1 MSRTSVLLI
10 TPSDEFF
17 SKIESL
23 LLERWGVHYSIK
35 RIADLN
41 ADIPK
46 SDIALLDK
54 NALPD
59 KSIDFLAQSNFHL
72 SPRPVIFMVNK
83 EPENEVE
90 YKTVK
95 SLTSDFLVKTNLT
108 SSSLHNTIRYAL
120 ETNELKLQLEQQQ
133 RRYSSLFYNS
143 VEPAFFLDEEL
154 VITGVNDAFFETF
167 KISKIEA
174 LNKSFLN
181 FIESEV
187 QKREL
192 KDKIE
197 KLKSGGIDMQV
208 RFSSDLNK
216 LNFLGH
222 LKISPIRESSI
233 RDGLHHNEVTAYHG
247 TLTNISHEERL
258 RAVKEKSKK
267 IAMTYRLARTMAHEI
282 RNPLTN
288 VNLAVDQLKEETAG
302 NEDLTMYFDIIQRC
316 TQRIDGI
323 LSQLLSSSAKQVF
336 KRSTFDVVALLK
348 QVVSAIKDRSSLEGA
363 VIEAKYDV
371 KEALID
377 GDKEKLKI
385 AFTNLFT
392 NALES
397 MDKESKII
405 ACRVRLD
412 ANYVR
417 IDVAD
422 NGTGMDQSQLE
433 SLFDPFFTSKS
444 KGVGLGL
451 TSTQTIISEHKGEI
465 YVESEKGI
473 GSTFSVYL
481 PIDS

>member
-1 MSRTSVLLI
+1 MSNTSVLLI
-10 TPSDEFF
+10 APSDEFF
-17 SKIESL
+17 SKIEAL
-23 LLERWGVHYSIK
+23 LLERWGVHYSIE
-35 RIADLN
+35 RISDLSG
-41 ADIPK
+41 DVPH

-54 NALPD
+54 DALPQQ
-59 KSIDFLAQSNFHL
+59 SINFLAESNFHL

-83 EPENEVE
+83 EPESEAE
-90 YKTVK
+90 FRTIK
-95 SLTSDFLVKTNLT
+95 SLTSDFLIKANLT
-108 SSSLHNTIRYAL
+108 SSGLHNTIRYAL

-133 RRYSSLFYNS
+133 KRYSSLFYNS

-154 VITGVNDAFFETF
+154 FITGVNDAFFETF
-167 KISKIEA
+167 KISKREA
-174 LNKSFLN
+174 LNKNFLN

-192 KDKIE
+192 KDKIA
-197 KLKSGGIDMQV
+197 KLESGVVDMQV
-208 RFSSDLNK
+208 RFSSELSN

-222 LKISPIRESSI
+222 LKVSPIRESVI
-233 RDGLHHNEVTAYHG
+233 RNGVHDNEVTAYHG

-288 VNLAVDQLKEETAG
+288 VNLAVDQLKEESG
-302 NEDLTMYFDIIQRC
+302 GDEDFEMYFEIIQRC
-316 TQRIDGI
+316 TKRIDGI

-348 QVVSAIKDRSSLEGA
+348 QVVSAIKDRSSLEG
-363 VIEAKYDV
+363 VTIEAKYDV
-371 KEALID
+371 KEAQID

-385 AFTNLFT
+385 AFTNLLT

-397 MDKESKII
+397 MDKESKMIT
-405 ACRVRLD
+405 CRVRLD
-412 ANYVR
+412 ANYVW

-422 NGTGMDQSQLE
+422 NGAGMDQSQLE

-465 YVESEKGI
+465 HVESEKGV

>member
-1 MSRTSVLLI
+1 MDNLFALWVYFI
-10 TPSDEFF
+10 
-17 SKIESL
+17 
-23 LLERWGVHYSIK
+23 G
-35 RIADLN
+35 RIVA
-41 ADIPK
+41 I
-46 SDIALLDK
+46 
-54 NALPD
+54 
-59 KSIDFLAQSNFHL
+59 
-72 SPRPVIFMVNK
+72 
-83 EPENEVE
+83 
-90 YKTVK
+90 
-95 SLTSDFLVKTNLT
+95 LV
-108 SSSLHNTIRYAL
+108 
-120 ETNELKLQLEQQQ
+120 
-133 RRYSSLFYNS
+133 
-143 VEPAFFLDEEL
+143 P
-154 VITGVNDAFFETF
+154 
-167 KISKIEA
+167 
-174 LNKSFLN
+174 
-181 FIESEV
+181 
-187 QKREL
+187 
-192 KDKIE
+192 
-197 KLKSGGIDMQV
+197 
-208 RFSSDLNK
+208 
-216 LNFLGH
+216 
-222 LKISPIRESSI
+222 
-233 RDGLHHNEVTAYHG
+233 
-247 TLTNISHEERL
+247 
-258 RAVKEKSKK
+258 
-267 IAMTYRLARTMAHEI
+267 
-282 RNPLTN
+282 
-288 VNLAVDQLKEETAG
+288 
-302 NEDLTMYFDIIQRC
+302 
-316 TQRIDGI
+316 
-323 LSQLLSSSAKQVF
+323 SSSAKQVF

-422 NGTGMDQSQLE
+422 NGLGMDQSQLE

>member
-10 TPSDEFF
+10 SPSEEFF
-17 SKIESL
+17 SKIEAL
-23 LLERWGVHYSIK
+23 LLEKWGEHYSIE
-35 RIADLN
+35 RIADLK
-41 ADIPK
+41 ADIPQ
-46 SDIALLDK
+46 SDIALLDTD
-54 NALPD
+54 ALPD
-59 KSIDFLAQSNFHL
+59 KSINFLAESNFHL

-90 YKTVK
+90 YRTVK

-108 SSSLHNTIRYAL
+108 SSSLHNTIRYAS

-133 RRYSSLFYNS
+133 KRYSSLFYNS

-167 KISKIEA
+167 KIAKREA

-181 FIESEV
+181 FVESEV
-187 QKREL
+187 QRKEL
-192 KDKIE
+192 KDRITQ
-197 KLKSGGIDMQV
+197 LKSGGVDMQV
-208 RFSSDLNK
+208 RFSSELNN

-233 RDGLHHNEVTAYHG
+233 RDGFHDNEVTAYHG

-302 NEDLTMYFDIIQRC
+302 NEDLNMYFEIIQRC
-316 TQRIDGI
+316 TKRIDGI

-336 KRSTFDVVALLK
+336 KRSTFDVVQLV
-348 QVVSAIKDRSSLEGA
+348 QEVVSAIKDRSSLEGVTISA
-363 VIEAKYDV
+363 EYDM
-371 KEALID
+371 KAARID

-405 ACRVRLD
+405 KSQVRLD

-417 IDVAD
+417 IDVTD
-422 NGTGMDQSQLE
+422 NGSGMDQSQLE

-465 YVESEKGI
+465 YVESEKGF